1 MISGQTDILLQLD
14 EIHTYYGLSH
24 ILQGISLSVTRGS
37 VISLLGRNG
46 AGKTTTL
53 RTIFGL
59 LTPKKGRV
67 LFEGDDITG
76 FRPDVIARKG
86 IASVPEERDIF
97 THLSVQE
104 NLEIVQ
110 MRHQEWTLDNV
121 YATFPLLEPLRKRR
135 GGHLSGGEQQTLAIA
150 RAMLAGPKILLLD
163 EPSQGL
169 APIIVK
175 EILEILRELKS
186 QGMSIFL
193 IEQKLDIA
201 LDLSDYVY
209 FIDQGLIVFEGLA
222 AEIKERPELVREH
235 LGVGI

>member
-1 MISGQTDILLQLD
+1 MPDNNDILLQLD
-14 EIHTYYGLSH
+14 EIHAYYDLSH
-24 ILQGISLSVTRGS
+24 ILQGISLAVPRGS
-37 VISLLGRNG
+37 VVSLLGRNG

-67 LFEGDDITG
+67 IFEGEDITG

-86 IASVPEERDIF
+86 VASVPEERDIF
-97 THLSVQE
+97 AHLSVQE
-104 NLEIVQ
+104 NLEIVRV
-110 MRHQEWTLDNV
+110 RHQDWTVDKV
-121 YATFPLLEPLRKRR
+121 YQTFPLLHRLKNRSGE
-135 GGHLSGGEQQTLAIA
+135 HLSGGEQQTLAIA
-150 RAMLAGPKILLLD
+150 RAMLAAPRMLLLD

-169 APIIVK
+169 APIVVK
-175 EILEILRELKS
+175 GILEILHDLKS
-186 QGMSIFL
+186 QGMSILL

-209 FIDQGLIVFEGLA
+209 FIDQGNIVFEGVA
-222 AEIKERPELVREH
+222 SEIRKSPELVNRH

>member
-1 MISGQTDILLQLD
+1 MTEDTDVLLQLD
-14 EIHTYYGLSH
+14 QIHTYYGLSH

-67 LFEGDDITG
+67 LFEGQDITG
-76 FRPDVIARKG
+76 LRTDIIARQG

-104 NLEIVQ
+104 NLEIVRT
-110 MRHQEWTLDNV
+110 RHRDWTIDKI
-121 YATFPLLEPLRKRR
+121 YAAFPLLEPLKKRR
-135 GGHLSGGEQQTLAIA
+135 GGHLSGGEQQTLAIG
-150 RAMLAGPKILLLD
+150 RAMLAGPKVLLLD

-175 EILEILRELKS
+175 EILEILRGLKS
-186 QGMSIFL
+186 QGMSILL

-201 LDLSDYVY
+201 LDISDYVY
-209 FIDQGLIVFEGLA
+209 FIDQGRIVFEA
-222 AEIKERPELVREH
+222 TATEIKESPHLIKEY